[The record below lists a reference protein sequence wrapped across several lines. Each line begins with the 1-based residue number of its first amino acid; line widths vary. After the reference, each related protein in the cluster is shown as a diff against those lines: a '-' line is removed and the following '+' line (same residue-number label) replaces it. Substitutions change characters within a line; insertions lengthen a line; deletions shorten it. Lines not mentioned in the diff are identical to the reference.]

1 MSRDKLFLLQP
12 GFEDPS
18 QPGQFFVCPHCN
30 AIEGL
35 LGSFPVL
42 AARIEVQRLPFS
54 RPRIGVVELLGE
66 AYQSLPVLVFA
77 DGNDAPDDAETANGK
92 RFVGSTTRILEL
104 LAERFGFPQL
114 HQ

>member
-1 MSRDKLFLLQP
+1 MSRDKIFLLQP
-12 GFEDPS
+12 GFKDPS
-18 QPGQFFVCPHCN
+18 QPGRLFICPHCN

-42 AARIEVQRLPFS
+42 AAQIEVQRLPFS
-54 RPRIGVVELLGE
+54 RPRNPVVGLLGE

-77 DGNDAPDDAETANGK
+77 DGNDAPDYAGSANGK
-92 RFVGSTTRILEL
+92 RFVSSTTRILEL
-104 LAERFGFPQL
+104 LAERFAFPHL